1 MMKYAIERIDDG
13 ALLTDS
19 SMQTVL
25 FDTIEEAKDEIHHQ
39 TMVVDEYEEDELR
52 VVYKWEQSLRL
63 LHKGSN
69 R

>member
-1 MMKYAIERIDDG
+1 MKYAIERIDDG